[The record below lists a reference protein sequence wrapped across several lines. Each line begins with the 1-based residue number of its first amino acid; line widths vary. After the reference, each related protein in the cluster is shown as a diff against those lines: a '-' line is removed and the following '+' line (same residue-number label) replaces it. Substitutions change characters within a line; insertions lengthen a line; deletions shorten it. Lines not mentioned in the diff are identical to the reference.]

1 MSGNRGARG
10 FTLLEVL
17 AALVLLG
24 MGCAV
29 LYAGYAQANR
39 LEEKTAR
46 EVLGL
51 ILARMKLAALEAG
64 EETGRSGDYPGMPG
78 YRWQAEDLGGEEP
91 GLLHLAVTV
100 QDPQGWKTTVWAAIG
115 RAP

>member
-1 MSGNRGARG
+1 MSGNKGDLG
-10 FTLLEVL
+10 FTLVEVL

-39 LEEKTAR
+39 WEEKTAR

-51 ILARMKLAALEAG
+51 ILARMQLAALEAG
-64 EETGRSGDYPGMPG
+64 EETGRGGDFPGMPG
-78 YRWQAEDLGGEEP
+78 YRWQAEDRGGEET
-91 GLLHLAVTV
+91 GLFRLAVTV
-100 QDPQGWKTTVWAAIG
+100 QDPKGHRTTVWTAIG